1 MAVEYDP
8 IPLSDFDDIDSE
20 RYKSKHWARR
30 RRCPSIFHLLR
41 RVPRLFRPL
50 HLIIAFFCF
59 LNWQV
64 IFNASYMNPPPF
76 TIPAE
81 GNVYIAANIIDA
93 DLLTGDWGESLK
105 DLVDLIGKDRVYV
118 SIYGGPTAALKT
130 LESKLDCNNSLI
142 SEEDDPIDLDSLPHI
157 TLSSGEQRTKRI
169 TFLAEVRNKAMEPLN
184 TLDKK
189 FDKVL
194 FINDVF
200 FSAADA
206 ARILWGTN
214 VNAQGVSE
222 YKAACAMDFIN
233 SWKYYDT
240 FATRDF
246 EGYSMGLPIY
256 PWFASEGDA
265 VSRRDVLAGRDAVRV
280 KSCWGGMVAFDAR
293 YLQRDLSPTTK
304 TSKAR
309 EEPSDMTARKV
320 EPPKL
325 PIRFRSEPEP
335 FWDSSECCLIH
346 ADIMAAAPF
355 QAPSKEVSK
364 TYGDGIFVNPYVRVT
379 YDASTRKYL
388 WLAQHFERLFRGPQS
403 IITSIANLP
412 RYNYRRGETEG
423 DIVDDKEWVPHAT
436 SQKRGDL
443 VREHSR
449 KVSGVANS
457 RVKRGTVEGAR
468 GKEYWDKRGQY
479 VDVKREAARGGYC
492 GVRSLLVLK
501 ESKGEGE
508 GNWDTML
515 DEVPPLES

>member
-1 MAVEYDP
+1 MVVEYDP
-8 IPLSDFDDIDSE
+8 IPLSDFDDIDCE

-30 RRCPSIFHLLR
+30 RRCPSVLHLLR
-41 RVPRLFRPL
+41 RASRLFRPL
-50 HLIIAFFCF
+50 YLIIALFAF

-64 IFNASYMNPPPF
+64 IFNASYTNPPPF
-76 TIPAE
+76 TIPSE

-93 DLLTGDWGESLK
+93 NLITGAWGESLK

-130 LESKLDCNNSLI
+130 LESKLDCDNSLV
-142 SEEDDPIDLDSLPHI
+142 SEEDDPIDLNALPHI
-157 TLSSGEQRTKRI
+157 TLSGGEQRIKRI
-169 TFLAEVRNKAMEPLN
+169 AFLAEVRNKALEPLN
-184 TLDKK
+184 TLDKT

-256 PWFASEGDA
+256 PWFSNEGNA
-265 VSRRDVLAGRDAVRV
+265 FSRRDVLAGRDAVRV

-293 YLQRDLSPTTK
+293 YLQRDLSSTI
-304 TSKAR
+304 KASATR
-309 EEPSDMTARKV
+309 EEANDLATRKV
-320 EPPKL
+320 EPPQM

-346 ADIMAAAPF
+346 ADIMAATPF

-379 YDASTRKYL
+379 YDARTRNYL
-388 WLAQHFERLFRGPQS
+388 WLAQRFERLFRGVQS
-403 IITSIANLP
+403 IINSIAKLP
-412 RYNYRRGETEG
+412 RYNYRRAEAEG
-423 DIVDDKEWVPHAT
+423 DILADREWVPNTTSRTRLELEGESSWQVPEMAT
-436 SQKRGDL
+436 
-443 VREHSR
+443 
-449 KVSGVANS
+449 S
-457 RVKRGTVEGAR
+457 RVKRGTLGSEKGNVD
-468 GKEYWDKRGQY
+468 WDKKGHY

-501 ESKGEGE
+501 ESKGKGE

-515 DEVPPLES
+515 DEVPPLEN

>member
-1 MAVEYDP
+1 MAVEYDL
-8 IPLSDFDDIDSE
+8 IPLSDFDDIDSA

-30 RRCPSIFHLLR
+30 RRCSPALHLFR
-41 RVPRLFRPL
+41 RTPRLFRPVY
-50 HLIIAFFCF
+50 LIIAFFAF
-59 LNWQV
+59 LNWQI
-64 IFNASYMNPPPF
+64 IFNASYQSPPPF
-76 TIPAE
+76 TIPRE
-81 GNVYIAANIIDA
+81 GNVYIAANIINA
-93 DLLTGDWGESLK
+93 DLITGAWGDSLN

-118 SIYGGPTAALKT
+118 SIYGGPSAALKT
-130 LESKLDCNNSLI
+130 LESKLDCDNSLV
-142 SEEDDPIDLDSLPHI
+142 SEEDDPIDLDTLPHI
-157 TLSSGEQRTKRI
+157 TLSNGKQKTKRI
-169 TFLAEVRNKAMEPLN
+169 TFLAEVRNRALEPLN

-200 FSAADA
+200 FSAAGA

-256 PWFASEGDA
+256 PWFSSEGNA
-265 VSRRDVLAGRDAVRV
+265 VSRRDVLAGLDAVRV

-293 YLQRDLSPTTK
+293 YLQRDLSSTTK
-304 TSKAR
+304 TRATR
-309 EEPSDMTARKV
+309 EKPKNLSSRKV

-346 ADIMAAAPF
+346 ADIMAATPF
-355 QAPSKEVSK
+355 QAPSKELSK
-364 TYGDGIFVNPYVRVT
+364 TYGDGIFMNPYVRVT
-379 YDASTRKYL
+379 YDASTYNYL
-388 WLAQHFERLFRGPQS
+388 WLAQRFERLFRGPQS
-403 IITSIANLP
+403 IINSIAKLP
-412 RYNYRRGETEG
+412 RYNYRRAEAEG
-423 DIVDDKEWVPHAT
+423 DIVDDREWVPNTT
-436 SQKRGDL
+436 SRTRSDVGESSWQSS
-443 VREHSR
+443 EMAS
-449 KVSGVANS
+449 S
-457 RVKRGTVEGAR
+457 RVKRGSTEAAK
-468 GKEYWDKRGQY
+468 GKEYWDKKGHY
-479 VDVKREAARGGYC
+479 VDVKREATRGAYC

-515 DEVPPLES
+515 DEVPPLEN

>member
-20 RYKSKHWARR
+20 RYKSNHWARR
-30 RRCPSIFHLLR
+30 RRCPSVLHLFR
-41 RVPRLFRPL
+41 RAPRFFRPL
-50 HLIIAFFCF
+50 YLIIAFIAF

-76 TIPAE
+76 TIPPE
-81 GNVYIAANIIDA
+81 GNVYIAANIINA
-93 DLLTGDWGESLK
+93 DLITGAWGESLK
-105 DLVDLIGKDRVYV
+105 DLVGLIGKDRVYV

-130 LESKLDCNNSLI
+130 LESKLDCDNSLV
-142 SEEDDPIDLDSLPHI
+142 SEEDDPIDLDALPHI
-157 TLSSGEQRTKRI
+157 TLSNGKQRTKRI

-184 TLDKK
+184 TLDKT

-214 VNAQGVSE
+214 VNAQGVSQ
-222 YKAACAMDFIN
+222 YKAACSMDFIN

-256 PWFASEGDA
+256 PWFSSEGNA

-293 YLQRDLSPTTK
+293 YLQRDLSSTTK
-304 TSKAR
+304 ASATR
-309 EEPSDMTARKV
+309 EEPDDLATRKV
-320 EPPKL
+320 EPLQL
-325 PIRFRSEPEP
+325 PLRFRSEPEP

-346 ADIMAAAPF
+346 ADIMAATPF
-355 QAPSKEVSK
+355 QEPSEEVSK

-379 YDASTRKYL
+379 YDASTRNYL
-388 WLAQHFERLFRGPQS
+388 WLAQRFERLFSGLQS
-403 IITSIANLP
+403 IINSIAKLP
-412 RYNYRRGETEG
+412 KYNYRRAEAEG
-423 DIVDDKEWVPHAT
+423 DIVDDREWVPHTT
-436 SQKRGDL
+436 SRTRQELGG
-443 VREHSR
+443 ESSS
-449 KVSGVANS
+449 KVSEMASS
-457 RVKRGTVEGAR
+457 RVKRSASGAGK
-468 GKEYWDKRGQY
+468 GKEYWDKKGHY
-479 VDVKREAARGGYC
+479 VDVKREATRGGYC
-492 GVRSLLVLK
+492 GIRSLLVLR

-515 DEVPPLES
+515 DEVPPLEN

>member
-30 RRCPSIFHLLR
+30 RRCPSALHLFR
-41 RVPRLFRPL
+41 RTPRLFRPVY
-50 HLIIAFFCF
+50 LIIAFFAF
-59 LNWQV
+59 LNWQI
-64 IFNASYMNPPPF
+64 IFNASYRSPPPF
-76 TIPAE
+76 TTPRE
-81 GNVYIAANIIDA
+81 GNVYIAANIINA
-93 DLLTGDWGESLK
+93 DLITGAWGKSLK

-130 LESKLDCNNSLI
+130 LESKLDCDNSLV
-142 SEEDDPIDLDSLPHI
+142 SEEDDPIDLDALPHI
-157 TLSSGEQRTKRI
+157 TLSNGKQRTKRI
-169 TFLAEVRNKAMEPLN
+169 AFLAEVRNRALEPLN

-256 PWFASEGDA
+256 PWFSSEGNA

-293 YLQRDLSPTTK
+293 YLQRDLSSTTK
-304 TSKAR
+304 TRATSG
-309 EEPSDMTARKV
+309 EPTDLTPRKV
-320 EPPKL
+320 EPPQL

-346 ADIMAAAPF
+346 ADIMAATPF

-379 YDASTRKYL
+379 YDASTYNYL
-388 WLAQHFERLFRGPQS
+388 WLAQRFERLFRGPQS
-403 IITSIANLP
+403 IINSIAKLP
-412 RYNYRRGETEG
+412 RYNYRRAEAEG
-423 DIVDDKEWVPHAT
+423 DIVDDREWVPNTT
-436 SQKRGDL
+436 SRTRSELGGESSWQSSEMASSRTKRG
-443 VREHSR
+443 SS
-449 KVSGVANS
+449 KAG
-457 RVKRGTVEGAR
+457 K
-468 GKEYWDKRGQY
+468 GKEYWDKKGHY
-479 VDVKREAARGGYC
+479 VDVKREATRGAYC

-515 DEVPPLES
+515 DEVPPLEN

>member
-30 RRCPSIFHLLR
+30 RRCPSIIHLVR
-41 RVPRLFRPL
+41 RAPRLFRPL
-50 HLIIAFFCF
+50 YLIIALFAF

-64 IFNASYMNPPPF
+64 IFNASYMKPPPF
-76 TIPAE
+76 TIPRE
-81 GNVYIAANIIDA
+81 GNVYIAANIINA
-93 DLLTGDWGESLK
+93 DLITGAWGESLK
-105 DLVDLIGKDRVYV
+105 GLVDLIGKDRVYV

-130 LESKLDCNNSLI
+130 LKGKLDCENSLV

-157 TLSSGEQRTKRI
+157 TLSGGEQRTKRI
-169 TFLAEVRNKAMEPLN
+169 TFLAEVRNKALEPLN
-184 TLDKK
+184 TLDKT

-214 VNAQGVSE
+214 VNAHGVAE
-222 YKAACAMDFIN
+222 YKAACAMDFVN

-256 PWFASEGDA
+256 PWFSSEGNA
-265 VSRRDVLAGRDAVRV
+265 VSRKDVLAGSDAVRV

-293 YLQRDLSPTTK
+293 YLQHNISSTTK
-304 TSKAR
+304 ASATR
-309 EEPSDMTARKV
+309 EEVKDLTARKV
-320 EPPKL
+320 EPPQV

-346 ADIMAAAPF
+346 ADIMAATPF
-355 QAPSKEVSK
+355 QAPSKEVNK
-364 TYGDGIFVNPYVRVT
+364 TYGDGIFVNPHVRVT
-379 YDASTRKYL
+379 YDASTRNYL
-388 WLAQHFERLFRGPQS
+388 WLAQRFERLFRGPQS
-403 IITSIANLP
+403 IINGIAKLP
-412 RYNYRRGETEG
+412 RYNYRRAEAEG
-423 DIVDDKEWVPHAT
+423 DIVDDREWIPQTASGTRREVG
-436 SQKRGDL
+436 GD
-443 VREHSR
+443 SSCQ
-449 KVSGVANS
+449 VSEMASS
-457 RVKRGTVEGAR
+457 RVKRGTPGG
-468 GKEYWDKRGQY
+468 GKGKVYWDKKGHY
-479 VDVKREAARGGYC
+479 VDVKREATRGGYC

-515 DEVPPLES
+515 DEVPPLEK

>member
-1 MAVEYDP
+1 MAVQYDP

-20 RYKSKHWARR
+20 RYKSKHWTRR
-30 RRCPSIFHLLR
+30 RRCPSALHLFR

-50 HLIIAFFCF
+50 YLIIALFAF

-64 IFNASYMNPPPF
+64 IFNASYSNPPPF
-76 TIPAE
+76 AIPRDE
-81 GNVYIAANIIDA
+81 NIYIAANIISA
-93 DLLTGDWGESLK
+93 DLITGAWGDSLK
-105 DLVDLIGKDRVYV
+105 DLVNLIGKERVHV
-118 SIYGGPTAALKT
+118 SIYGGPTAALKS
-130 LESKLDCNNSLI
+130 LESKLDCDNSLV
-142 SEEDDPIDLDSLPHI
+142 SEEDDPIDLDALPHI

-169 TFLAEVRNKAMEPLN
+169 AFLAEVRNKALEPLN

-206 ARILWGTN
+206 ARILWGSN
-214 VNAQGVSE
+214 INAQGVSE

-256 PWFASEGDA
+256 PWFSSEGDA
-265 VSRRDVLAGRDAVRV
+265 VSRGDVLAGRDSIRV

-293 YLQRDLSPTTK
+293 YLQRDISSTSQAGTTRAEPADLA
-304 TSKAR
+304 TR
-309 EEPSDMTARKV
+309 EIEPV
-320 EPPKL
+320 QL
-325 PIRFRSEPEP
+325 PIRFRAEPEP

-346 ADIMAAAPF
+346 ADIMAATAF
-355 QAPSKEVSK
+355 QAPSEEVGE

-379 YDASTRKYL
+379 YDASTRNYL
-388 WLAQHFERLFRGPQS
+388 WLAQRFERLFKVPQW
-403 IITSIANLP
+403 IINNIAKLP
-412 RYNYRRGETEG
+412 RYNYRRSEAEG
-423 DIVDDKEWVPHAT
+423 DIVDDREWVPHTKSRSRRVLGGEGTGQDTEIA
-436 SQKRGDL
+436 SSRIKRGA
-443 VREHSR
+443 E
-449 KVSGVANS
+449 
-457 RVKRGTVEGAR
+457 R
-468 GKEYWDKRGQY
+468 GKEYWDKKGHY

-508 GNWDTML
+508 GNWDTMS
-515 DEVPPLES
+515 DEVPPLEN

>member
-30 RRCPSIFHLLR
+30 RRCPPVLNLSR
-41 RVPRLFRPL
+41 RAPRLFRPL
-50 HLIIAFFCF
+50 YLIIAFFAF

-64 IFNASYMNPPPF
+64 IFNASYTNPRPF
-76 TIPAE
+76 TIPPE
-81 GNVYIAANIIDA
+81 GNVYIAANIINA
-93 DLLTGDWGESLK
+93 DLITGAWGESLK

-130 LESKLDCNNSLI
+130 LESKLDCDNSLV
-142 SEEDDPIDLDSLPHI
+142 SEEDDPIDLDALPHI
-157 TLSSGEQRTKRI
+157 TLSNGKQRTKRI

-184 TLDKK
+184 TLDKA

-222 YKAACAMDFIN
+222 YKAACSMDFIN

-256 PWFASEGDA
+256 PWFSSEGNA

-293 YLQRDLSPTTK
+293 YLQRDLSSTTK
-304 TSKAR
+304 AR
-309 EEPSDMTARKV
+309 AARGEPNDLTTRKV
-320 EPPKL
+320 EPPQL
-325 PIRFRSEPEP
+325 PLRFRSEPEP

-346 ADIMAAAPF
+346 ADIMAATPF
-355 QAPSKEVSK
+355 HEPSEEVSK

-379 YDASTRKYL
+379 YDASTRNYL
-388 WLAQHFERLFRGPQS
+388 WLAQRFERLFRGPQS
-403 IITSIANLP
+403 IINSVAKLP
-412 RYNYRRGETEG
+412 KHNYRRTEAEG
-423 DIVDDKEWVPHAT
+423 DIVDDKEWIPHTT
-436 SQKRGDL
+436 SRTRRGL
-443 VREHSR
+443 GGESPW
-449 KVSGVANS
+449 KMSEMASS
-457 RVKRGTVEGAR
+457 RVKRGATRADKD
-468 GKEYWDKRGQY
+468 KEYWDKKGHY
-479 VDVKREAARGGYC
+479 VDVKREATRGAYC

-501 ESKGEGE
+501 ESTGEGE

-515 DEVPPLES
+515 DEVPPLEN